1 MWKKIVTENMNY
13 FHLNNKEL
21 KIMDPEERRS
31 EIFKNRQI
39 EWTRIQPV
47 LNRIRN
53 LFRSTRASPIRRV
66 RKIFTFLSRIKK
78 PHRKRGSILT
88 YLMKNYI
95 SS

>member
-13 FHLNNKEL
+13 FHLNNKKL
-21 KIMDPEERRS
+21 KIMDPTERRS
-31 EIFKNRQI
+31 EISKNRQI
-39 EWTRIQPV
+39 EWAQIQPV

-53 LFRSTRASPIRRV
+53 LFKSTRASSIRRV
-66 RKIFTFLSRIKK
+66 RKMFTFLSRIKK
-78 PHRKRGSILT
+78 PYKKRGSILT